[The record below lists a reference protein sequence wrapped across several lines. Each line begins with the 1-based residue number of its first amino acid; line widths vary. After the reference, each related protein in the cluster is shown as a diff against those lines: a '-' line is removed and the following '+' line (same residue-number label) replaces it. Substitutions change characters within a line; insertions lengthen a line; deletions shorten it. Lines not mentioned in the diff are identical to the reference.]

1 MVRISM
7 RLWCCAAMLALGT
20 FVPKLHADDWLSTAT
35 DPKPASFRAAR
46 YDGEKPASVMA
57 TPSNLRVDE
66 TAEAVPAPVASVV
79 EPSDGTITGEIVNDF
94 ESCFEDGMGEFGLL
108 PLNRAWQLT
117 AGADYLNA
125 RPTFSEATAF
135 ARIENFTTNSRQELV
150 QYDFAYNASPR
161 IYAGISR
168 PDCKSELRFTFTQLQ
183 GNSQIASG
191 APVGDTVII
200 LDPTLPVCSC
210 TQVEANA
217 SVNANMYDIDFG
229 HRNCFQP
236 TCCADPCGQSCARP
250 CQPWDV
256 TYWMGI
262 RIADV
267 KWDSFG
273 SIIDVDSQDLVATNE
288 HQMTFT
294 GAGPRVG
301 INVRRYFGRHS
312 RFSLYGRA
320 NLALVLGHYQ
330 IKSTYFETDG
340 TDTDTNL
347 LSRDRV
353 IPVTEI
359 ELGMSYNIRQRTTI
373 SAGYFMQAWH
383 DLGMSQQITGQ
394 FPQGYDDAN
403 ILSFDGL
410 FVRGEWNF

>member
-7 RLWCCAAMLALGT
+7 RLWCCAALLAAST
-20 FVPKLHADDWLSTAT
+20 FVPKLYADDWLSDAS
-35 DPKPASFRAAR
+35 DPKPPSFRAAR
-46 YDGEKPASVMA
+46 YDGEKPTSVMA
-57 TPSNLRVDE
+57 APSNLRVDE
-66 TAEAVPAPVASVV
+66 TAEAVPAPLASPAESV
-79 EPSDGTITGEIVNDF
+79 DGSIAGQIMEDVGG
-94 ESCFEDGMGEFGLL
+94 CFGDGMGEFGLL
-108 PLNRAWQLT
+108 PIDRAWQIT

-168 PDCKSELRFTFTQLQ
+168 PDCKCEIRFTFTQLQ
-183 GNSQIASG
+183 GSSQVASG
-191 APVGDTVII
+191 APRGDTVII

-210 TQVEANA
+210 TEVDAKAN
-217 SVNANMYDIDFG
+217 VNANTYDIDLAQ
-229 HRNCFQP
+229 RNCFAP
-236 TCCADPCGQSCARP
+236 ACCPDPCGQNCARP

-267 KWDSFG
+267 NWDSFG
-273 SIIDVDSQDLVATNE
+273 NITNVADQDLVATNE

-301 INVRRYFGRHS
+301 INVRRYFGRYS

-320 NLALVLGHYQ
+320 NIALVLGHYQ
-330 IKSTYFETDG
+330 IQSTYFETDG
-340 TDTDTNL
+340 NDTDTNL

-410 FVRGEWNF
+410 FVRGEWCF